1 MDYDRIKLE
10 LEKSP
15 SLKLLRSRNAPLIL
29 SFLYKQ
35 FKVRSQIS
43 IPQSELETKLGDYL
57 EFLQEIDT
65 NAYPRSPKEYL
76 NEWCDNDKLL
86 RKTFEPGSDD
96 PVFALTPAMEDA
108 IGWLEEQEQRTKR
121 EFVGTESRFLQ
132 IFSLLKDIRDN
143 STTDVETRIA
153 QLEQERDRIGQEI
166 DKIRQTGAIDPYNRT
181 QIQERFLQADHVAR
195 QLIADFTEVEQNFRA
210 LTRTVQAAQVQAN
223 TRKGS
228 VLGSVLDADE
238 ALKESDQ
245 GRSFYAFW
253 NFLMSQSKR
262 QELKSLIQA
271 VYNLEELRPL
281 SQEYALLR
289 RIERSLIDAGQRIV
303 QTNHLLAEK
312 LRQML
317 DEDNL
322 SENRRVA
329 ELIAEVQRLALQ
341 VASQPLVEGDF
352 LVLEGEPNVNLVMA
366 RPLHPLQ
373 ASDTPTF
380 SIDFNDLP
388 EENLD
393 EEIADLY
400 HQFYV
405 DEAAL
410 AQRIAQVLERRAE
423 VTLAE
428 LIELYPVEQGLSE
441 IVAYLAIATKAE
453 QHSINDTT
461 TESIVIPSME
471 PETQLC
477 LTLPQVVFRR

>member
-1 MDYDRIKLE
+1 M
-10 LEKSP
+10 
-15 SLKLLRSRNAPLIL
+15 
-29 SFLYKQ
+29 
-35 FKVRSQIS
+35 
-43 IPQSELETKLGDYL
+43 
-57 EFLQEIDT
+57 
-65 NAYPRSPKEYL
+65 
-76 NEWCDNDKLL
+76 
-86 RKTFEPGSDD
+86 
-96 PVFALTPAMEDA
+96 
-108 IGWLEEQEQRTKR
+108 
-121 EFVGTESRFLQ
+121 
-132 IFSLLKDIRDN
+132 
-143 STTDVETRIA
+143 
-153 QLEQERDRIGQEI
+153 
-166 DKIRQTGAIDPYNRT
+166 
-181 QIQERFLQADHVAR
+181 
-195 QLIADFTEVEQNFRA
+195 EQNFRA
-210 LTRTVQAAQVQAN
+210 LTRTVQAAQLQAN
-223 TRKGS
+223 TRKGA
-228 VLGSVLDADE
+228 VVGRVLDADE

-281 SQEYALLR
+281 SGEYALLR

-303 QTNHLLAEK
+303 QTNHILAEK

-322 SENRRVA
+322 IENRRVA
-329 ELIAEVQRLALQ
+329 ELITEVQRLALQ
-341 VASQPLVEGDF
+341 VASQPVEGDF
-352 LVLEGEPNVNLVMA
+352 LVLSGEPNVNLVMA
-366 RPLHPLQ
+366 RPLHPLE

-441 IVAYLAIATKAE
+441 IVAYLAIATKTE

-461 TESIVIPSME
+461 IESLVIPSTE

>member
-1 MDYDRIKLE
+1 M
-10 LEKSP
+10 
-15 SLKLLRSRNAPLIL
+15 
-29 SFLYKQ
+29 
-35 FKVRSQIS
+35 
-43 IPQSELETKLGDYL
+43 
-57 EFLQEIDT
+57 
-65 NAYPRSPKEYL
+65 
-76 NEWCDNDKLL
+76 
-86 RKTFEPGSDD
+86 
-96 PVFALTPAMEDA
+96 
-108 IGWLEEQEQRTKR
+108 
-121 EFVGTESRFLQ
+121 
-132 IFSLLKDIRDN
+132 
-143 STTDVETRIA
+143 
-153 QLEQERDRIGQEI
+153 
-166 DKIRQTGAIDPYNRT
+166 
-181 QIQERFLQADHVAR
+181 
-195 QLIADFTEVEQNFRA
+195 EQNFRA
-210 LTRTVQAAQVQAN
+210 LTRTVQTAQLQAN

-228 VLGSVLDADE
+228 VLGRVLDADQ

-253 NFLMSQSKR
+253 NFLMLQSKR

-281 SQEYALLR
+281 SGEYALLR

-322 SENRRVA
+322 IENRRVA
-329 ELIAEVQRLALQ
+329 ELITEVQRLALQ
-341 VASQPLVEGDF
+341 VASQPPLD
-352 LVLEGEPNVNLVMA
+352 PNVNLVMA
-366 RPLHPLQ
+366 RSLHPLQ
-373 ASDTPTF
+373 ASDIPTF

-461 TESIVIPSME
+461 TESLVIPSTE

>member
-1 MDYDRIKLE
+1 MEYDQIKYE
-10 LEKSP
+10 LENSL

-35 FKVRSQIS
+35 FKTTGRIS
-43 IPQSELETKLGDYL
+43 ISQSELEIKLGDYL
-57 EFLQEIDT
+57 EFLQED
-65 NAYPRSPKEYL
+65 YPRSPKEYL

-96 PVFALTPAMEDA
+96 PVFALTPASEDA
-108 IGWLEEQEQRTKR
+108 IRWLEEQEQRTRR

-143 STTDVETRIA
+143 STTDVEARIA

-166 DKIRQTGAIDPYNRT
+166 DKIRQAGAVDPYNHI
-181 QIQERFLQADHVAR
+181 QIQERFLQADQVAR
-195 QLIADFTEVEQNFRA
+195 QLIADFAQVAQNFRDI
-210 LTRTVQAAQVQAN
+210 THTVQEAQLQAN
-223 TRKGS
+223 SRKGS
-228 VLGSVLDADE
+228 VLGRVLDADE
-238 ALKESDQ
+238 ALQESDQ

-253 NFLMSQSKR
+253 KFLMSQSKR

-281 SQEYALLR
+281 SHEYALLR
-289 RIERSLIDAGQRIV
+289 RERSLIDAGQRIV

-322 SENRRVA
+322 IENRRVA
-329 ELIAEVQRLALQ
+329 ELITEVQRLALR
-341 VASQPLVEGDF
+341 VASQPPIEQDF
-352 LVLEGEPNVNLVMA
+352 LVLEGKPNVNLVMA

-373 ASDTPTF
+373 ASDAPTF
-380 SIDFNDLP
+380 STDFDDLP

-441 IVAYLAIATKAE
+441 IVAYLAIATTVQ
-453 QHSINDTT
+453 QHSINDTK
-461 TESIVIPSME
+461 TESLVIPSME

-477 LTLPQVVFRR
+477 LTLPQVVFRRFL

>member
-1 MDYDRIKLE
+1 M
-10 LEKSP
+10 
-15 SLKLLRSRNAPLIL
+15 
-29 SFLYKQ
+29 
-35 FKVRSQIS
+35 
-43 IPQSELETKLGDYL
+43 
-57 EFLQEIDT
+57 
-65 NAYPRSPKEYL
+65 
-76 NEWCDNDKLL
+76 
-86 RKTFEPGSDD
+86 
-96 PVFALTPAMEDA
+96 
-108 IGWLEEQEQRTKR
+108 
-121 EFVGTESRFLQ
+121 
-132 IFSLLKDIRDN
+132 
-143 STTDVETRIA
+143 
-153 QLEQERDRIGQEI
+153 
-166 DKIRQTGAIDPYNRT
+166 
-181 QIQERFLQADHVAR
+181 
-195 QLIADFTEVEQNFRA
+195 EQNFRA
-210 LTRTVQAAQVQAN
+210 LTRTVQTAQLQAN

-228 VLGSVLDADE
+228 VLGRVLDADQ

-262 QELKSLIQA
+262 QELKSLILA
-271 VYNLEELRPL
+271 VYNLEQLRPL
-281 SQEYALLR
+281 SGEYALLR

-322 SENRRVA
+322 IENRRVA
-329 ELIAEVQRLALQ
+329 ELITEVQRLALQ
-341 VASQPLVEGDF
+341 VASQPVEGDF
-352 LVLEGEPNVNLVMA
+352 LVLSGEPNVNLVMA
-366 RPLHPLQ
+366 RPLHPLE

-441 IVAYLAIATKAE
+441 IVAYLAIATKTE

-461 TESIVIPSME
+461 IESLVIPSTE

>member
-1 MDYDRIKLE
+1 M
-10 LEKSP
+10 
-15 SLKLLRSRNAPLIL
+15 
-29 SFLYKQ
+29 
-35 FKVRSQIS
+35 
-43 IPQSELETKLGDYL
+43 
-57 EFLQEIDT
+57 
-65 NAYPRSPKEYL
+65 
-76 NEWCDNDKLL
+76 
-86 RKTFEPGSDD
+86 
-96 PVFALTPAMEDA
+96 
-108 IGWLEEQEQRTKR
+108 
-121 EFVGTESRFLQ
+121 
-132 IFSLLKDIRDN
+132 
-143 STTDVETRIA
+143 
-153 QLEQERDRIGQEI
+153 
-166 DKIRQTGAIDPYNRT
+166 
-181 QIQERFLQADHVAR
+181 
-195 QLIADFTEVEQNFRA
+195 EQNFRA
-210 LTRTVQAAQVQAN
+210 LTRTVQTAQLQAN

-228 VLGSVLDADE
+228 VLGRVLDADQ

-281 SQEYALLR
+281 SGEYALLR

-322 SENRRVA
+322 IENRRVA
-329 ELIAEVQRLALQ
+329 ELITEVQRLALQ
-341 VASQPLVEGDF
+341 VASQPPIDQDF
-352 LVLEGEPNVNLVMA
+352 LVLEAEPNVNLVMA
-366 RPLHPLQ
+366 RSLHPLQ
-373 ASDTPTF
+373 ASDIPTF

-410 AQRIAQVLERRAE
+410 AQRIAQVLERRTE

-453 QHSINDTT
+453 QHRINDTT
-461 TESIVIPSME
+461 IESIVIPSTE

>member
-1 MDYDRIKLE
+1 M
-10 LEKSP
+10 
-15 SLKLLRSRNAPLIL
+15 
-29 SFLYKQ
+29 
-35 FKVRSQIS
+35 
-43 IPQSELETKLGDYL
+43 
-57 EFLQEIDT
+57 
-65 NAYPRSPKEYL
+65 
-76 NEWCDNDKLL
+76 
-86 RKTFEPGSDD
+86 
-96 PVFALTPAMEDA
+96 
-108 IGWLEEQEQRTKR
+108 
-121 EFVGTESRFLQ
+121 
-132 IFSLLKDIRDN
+132 
-143 STTDVETRIA
+143 
-153 QLEQERDRIGQEI
+153 
-166 DKIRQTGAIDPYNRT
+166 
-181 QIQERFLQADHVAR
+181 
-195 QLIADFTEVEQNFRA
+195 EQNFRA
-210 LTRTVQAAQVQAN
+210 LTRTVQAAQLQAN
-223 TRKGS
+223 TRKGA
-228 VLGSVLDADE
+228 VVGRVLDADE

-281 SQEYALLR
+281 SGEYALLR

-322 SENRRVA
+322 IENRRVA
-329 ELIAEVQRLALQ
+329 ELITEVQRLALQ
-341 VASQPLVEGDF
+341 VASQPPIDQDF
-352 LVLEGEPNVNLVMA
+352 LVLEAEPNVNLVMA
-366 RPLHPLQ
+366 RSLHPLQ
-373 ASDTPTF
+373 ASDIPTF

-410 AQRIAQVLERRAE
+410 AQRIAQVLERRTE

-453 QHSINDTT
+453 QHRINDTT
-461 TESIVIPSME
+461 IESIVIPSTE

>member
-1 MDYDRIKLE
+1 M
-10 LEKSP
+10 
-15 SLKLLRSRNAPLIL
+15 
-29 SFLYKQ
+29 
-35 FKVRSQIS
+35 
-43 IPQSELETKLGDYL
+43 
-57 EFLQEIDT
+57 
-65 NAYPRSPKEYL
+65 
-76 NEWCDNDKLL
+76 
-86 RKTFEPGSDD
+86 
-96 PVFALTPAMEDA
+96 
-108 IGWLEEQEQRTKR
+108 
-121 EFVGTESRFLQ
+121 
-132 IFSLLKDIRDN
+132 
-143 STTDVETRIA
+143 
-153 QLEQERDRIGQEI
+153 
-166 DKIRQTGAIDPYNRT
+166 
-181 QIQERFLQADHVAR
+181 
-195 QLIADFTEVEQNFRA
+195 EQNFRA
-210 LTRTVQAAQVQAN
+210 LTRTVQTAQLQAN

-228 VLGSVLDADE
+228 VLGRVLDADQ

-262 QELKSLIQA
+262 QELKSLILA
-271 VYNLEELRPL
+271 VYNLEQLRPL
-281 SQEYALLR
+281 SGEYALLR

-303 QTNHLLAEK
+303 QTNHILAEK

-322 SENRRVA
+322 IENRRVA
-329 ELIAEVQRLALQ
+329 ELITEVQRLALQ
-341 VASQPLVEGDF
+341 VASQPVEGDF
-352 LVLEGEPNVNLVMA
+352 LVLSGEPNVNLVMA
-366 RPLHPLQ
+366 RPLHPLE

-453 QHSINDTT
+453 QHRINDTT
-461 TESIVIPSME
+461 IESIVIPSTE

>member
-1 MDYDRIKLE
+1 MDYDQIKHE
-10 LEKSP
+10 LENSP

-35 FKVRSQIS
+35 FKVRSRIS

-57 EFLQEIDT
+57 EFLEEIDT

-86 RKTFEPGSDD
+86 RKTFELGSDD
-96 PVFALTPAMEDA
+96 PVFALTPATEKA
-108 IGWLEEQEQRTKR
+108 IGWLEELERR

-143 STTDVETRIA
+143 STTDVEARIA

-210 LTRTVQAAQVQAN
+210 LTRTVQAAQLQAN

-228 VLGSVLDADE
+228 VLGRVLDADQ

-281 SQEYALLR
+281 SGEYALLR

-303 QTNHLLAEK
+303 QTNHILAEK

-322 SENRRVA
+322 IENRRVA
-329 ELIAEVQRLALQ
+329 ELITEVQRLALQ
-341 VASQPLVEGDF
+341 VASQPPLDQDF
-352 LVLEGEPNVNLVMA
+352 LVLSGDPNVNLVMA
-366 RPLHPLQ
+366 RPLHLLQ

-461 TESIVIPSME
+461 TESLVIPSTE